1 MFAESLP
8 ERRVGV
14 TAEGGR
20 TAYVPLV
27 TRFVA
32 LGDSLT
38 EGVGDPHPAWP
49 NGLRGWA
56 DLVAARLC
64 AVDSDLEY
72 ANLALRGRTARD
84 VVTEQLPVALSLR
97 PDVVTM
103 WAGGND
109 ILRPVVRLDDVLASI
124 DHALD
129 RLVGAAGT
137 VVVLTGFEV
146 TGSPVL
152 RPVRDRVRALNAGL
166 REVARARGAV
176 VADVS
181 GRAEWADR
189 RLWAPDRVHP
199 SAFGHARLASVVG
212 RLLGLEE
219 EPDRWGSVGAD
230 DRPGFARAAREQLLW
245 WRAHVAPHMRRWA
258 TGASRRETVLPK
270 WVEPVRPAVSAPW
283 FGPGNDPAG
292 DSVQPH

>member
-1 MFAESLP
+1 M
-8 ERRVGV
+8 
-14 TAEGGR
+14 
-20 TAYVPLV
+20 

-56 DLVAARLC
+56 DLVAARLS
-64 AVDSDLEY
+64 ARNPRVEY

-84 VVTEQLPVALSLR
+84 VVAEQLPAALRLE
-97 PDVVTM
+97 PDVVTV

-109 ILRPVVRLDDVLASI
+109 VLRPVLHLDEVLDEL
-124 DHALD
+124 DHALAA
-129 RLVGAAGT
+129 LVAGVGT

-146 TGSPVL
+146 GGSPVL
-152 RPVRDRVRALNAGL
+152 RPVRSRVRALNAGL
-166 REVARARGAV
+166 RELAHARGAL

-199 SAFGHARLASVVG
+199 SALGHERLASVVG
-212 RLLGLEE
+212 RLLGLAGEQ
-219 EPDRWGSVGAD
+219 
-230 DRPGFARAAREQLLW
+230 DRPARTDLAVQPRDLVRTAREELLW
-245 WRAHVAPHMRRWA
+245 WREHVAPHVRRWA
-258 TGASRRETVLPK
+258 TGASRRDPVPPK
-270 WVEPVRPAVSAPW
+270 WAQPVRPAVTAPW
-283 FGPGNDPAG
+283 FVGGDDRLPGGDDRFCGGDDRFPGGNDPG
-292 DSVQPH
+292 GTSVQPL